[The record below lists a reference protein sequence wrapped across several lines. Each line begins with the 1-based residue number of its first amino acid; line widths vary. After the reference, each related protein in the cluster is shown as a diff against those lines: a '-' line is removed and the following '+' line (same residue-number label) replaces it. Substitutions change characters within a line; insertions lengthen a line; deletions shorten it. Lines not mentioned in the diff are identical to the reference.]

1 MPKEEKGLSH
11 QDSALLFINSLQH
24 ELAKQN
30 MSTSAPATPLRDKTG
45 GQISRLKERK
55 ATPPR
60 DHEGEQAKDAQ
71 KHKESGLNTR

>member
-1 MPKEEKGLSH
+1 MPEEDEGLSH
-11 QDSALLFINSLQH
+11 QDSALLFIRSLQN

-30 MSTSAPATPLRDKTG
+30 TSTGAPATPLRDKTG

-60 DHEGEQAKDAQ
+60 DREGGKT
-71 KHKESGLNTR
+71 G